1 MNLKDP
7 KTKFLLEVIKSRK
20 YDKYTRKIA
29 TEVIAS
35 KNNMEVKDVEDYIK
49 FGSVQPTGITRKI
62 NLKEDDFRS
71 EAVRLAGRAIKGLD
85 RPHFRTKK
93 KITGMKVMALIL
105 LLILVLTLFGIIF
118 GVVILDKDTATKTEM
133 TPITEPSDTEE
144 SL

>member
-105 LLILVLTLFGIIF
+105 LLILKLLWFIVEVLWLP
-118 GVVILDKDTATKTEM
+118 ATDIDQEVEQGGK
-133 TPITEPSDTEE
+133 
-144 SL
+144 SLCTYLSVDG